1 VPAPFP
7 RVWYVNQRVDNSLVI
22 AIIASVTT
30 ASSTAGVAITALV
43 ISNKRIDRVEAALDR
58 FGAKLESI
66 DTHLE
71 MLTGSIHDLDK
82 RLSLL
87 EDRILNRPQ

>member
-1 VPAPFP
+1 
-7 RVWYVNQRVDNSLVI
+7 
-22 AIIASVTT
+22 
-30 ASSTAGVAITALV
+30 
-43 ISNKRIDRVEAALDR
+43 LDR

>member
-1 VPAPFP
+1 M
-7 RVWYVNQRVDNSLVI
+7 WYVNQRVDNSLVI